1 MSIWGKILDNKLT
14 RLAEKS
20 VLHSAYR
27 RSHDEVALERTMRGR
42 DAISVEFLINSL
54 SAWKTEKLYEA
65 MAAHPRFRPSISIPP
80 SLDEADTR
88 ALRQYLTA
96 KGYKFRDMA
105 AYDKINADI
114 AFYQKPYAI
123 FTERGGYAY
132 WRNADTLTCYI
143 DYAFHTT
150 ETKWGLN
157 LPFLNEAWM
166 VFYENQTCVDGA
178 AKIMD
183 NGARN
188 SVVTGL
194 PVQDELMAGAEG
206 EADPWKPQPT
216 VKKRVIYA
224 PHHSIEDDGGLNFS
238 TFMEMGEDML
248 KIAEQHADT
257 MQFAFKPH
265 PLLRPK
271 LEKAWGRERT
281 DEYYSKWAELPN
293 CQMEEGKYNALFMK
307 SDALIHDCSSFI
319 VGKRGDTRID
329 REGGEVPHAR
339 GRSGAARKRAQ
350 ENRRRTG
357 KLRPDLVSRHIQHR
371 GQGQGD
377 CALHRQSCRIYARHR
392 DRVRTVAWDGEKHAR
407 SGI

>member
-27 RSHDEVALERTMRGR
+27 RSHDEVALERAMRGR
-42 DAISVEFLINSL
+42 DAISVDFLINSL

-105 AYDKINADI
+105 ACDKINADI

-166 VFYENQTCVDGA
+166 VFYENRTCVDGA

-194 PVQDELMAGAEG
+194 PVQDELMACAEG

-319 VGKRGDTRID
+319 VEYHYTRKPALYLVK
-329 REGGEVPHAR
+329 EGRHGEALSAFGRQAYDLHYKARTADDVEKFLEEVVAR
-339 GRSGAARKRAQ
+339 GSDPMRTERERFYADQLTPPGGRTAC
-350 ENRRRTG
+350 ENIISAI
-357 KLRPDLVSRHIQHR
+357 L
-371 GQGQGD
+371 
-377 CALHRQSCRIYARHR
+377 
-392 DRVRTVAWDGEKHAR
+392 GE
-407 SGI
+407 

>member
-27 RSHDEVALERTMRGR
+27 RSHDEVALERAMRGR

-105 AYDKINADI
+105 AGDKINTDI

-248 KIAEQHADT
+248 KIAERHADT
-257 MQFAFKPH
+257 IQFAFKPH

-293 CQMEEGKYNALFMK
+293 CQIEEGKYNALFIK

-319 VGKRGDTRID
+319 VEYHYTRKPALYLVK
-329 REGGEVPHAR
+329 EGRHGEALSAFGRQAYDLHYKARTADDVEKFLEEVVAR
-339 GRSGAARKRAQ
+339 GSDPMRTERERFYADQLTPPGARTAC
-350 ENRRRTG
+350 ENIISAI
-357 KLRPDLVSRHIQHR
+357 L
-371 GQGQGD
+371 
-377 CALHRQSCRIYARHR
+377 
-392 DRVRTVAWDGEKHAR
+392 GE
-407 SGI
+407 